1 MVEAAQIAPA
11 YGLRD
16 SRGPHHLIK
25 KHNRAQC
32 PKGYLDTTKNHT
44 SERNVVVGDALV
56 HRLGRLRPGRGALRG
71 IGHRVCAAAS
81 PLRLR
86 RRAAQQDHVLGH
98 HFESRLF
105 LPSLSS

>member
-44 SERNVVVGDALV
+44 SKWHVVVADALG
-56 HRLGRLRPGRGALRG
+56 GRRGRRG
-71 IGHRVCAAAS
+71 G
-81 PLRLR
+81 
-86 RRAAQQDHVLGH
+86 GT
-98 HFESRLF
+98 
-105 LPSLSS
+105 